1 MSVEVTLIILSSLVI
16 FSYLFDLTAKNFKIP
31 SVILLLIS
39 GIGLRYLANFFSFAT
54 PDFTPILPLVGTIGL
69 ILIVL
74 EGSLELKLEKEKSG
88 LIKKSL
94 GSAFFILI
102 ITSSGIALFFYY
114 LTGENFRSCFLNAV
128 PLGVISSA
136 IAIPSASLLPVNRKD
151 FIVYESSLSD
161 IFGIILFNFMITNDT
176 INASSFISLTWQ
188 TILILVISGLFCLV
202 LLYLLKRITHHLKFF
217 LIIAML
223 ILTYAIGKFYHLPTL
238 VIVLAF
244 GMFLNNL
251 QWIRHLK
258 FRQIF
263 EYENFNKDLQQ
274 LTQLTGESAFLVR
287 TFFFLIFGFT
297 LEVDSLLHL
306 NVLLNG
312 AVIILVIYFVRIIY
326 QKIFVSTATWAE
338 YFLAP
343 RGLISIL
350 LFFSIPDELKLNG
363 LQNGLLF
370 FVILATSI
378 IMSFGILGVRGK
390 NPTPNS
396 AP

>member
-1 MSVEVTLIILSSLVI
+1 
-16 FSYLFDLTAKNFKIP
+16 
-31 SVILLLIS
+31 
-39 GIGLRYLANFFSFAT
+39 
-54 PDFTPILPLVGTIGL
+54 
-69 ILIVL
+69 
-74 EGSLELKLEKEKSG
+74 
-88 LIKKSL
+88 
-94 GSAFFILI
+94 
-102 ITSSGIALFFYY
+102 
-114 LTGENFRSCFLNAV
+114 
-128 PLGVISSA
+128 
-136 IAIPSASLLPVNRKD
+136 
-151 FIVYESSLSD
+151 
-161 IFGIILFNFMITNDT
+161 
-176 INASSFISLTWQ
+176 
-188 TILILVISGLFCLV
+188 
-202 LLYLLKRITHHLKFF
+202 
-217 LIIAML
+217 ML

-244 GMFLNNL
+244 GLFLNNL

-297 LEVDSLLHL
+297 LEVNSLLHL

-350 LFFSIPDELKLNG
+350 LFFSIPDGFKLNG
-363 LQNGLLF
+363 LGNGMLF
-370 FVILATSI
+370 FVILASST
-378 IMSFGILGVRGK
+378 IMSFGLLGVRDK
-390 NPTPNS
+390 KSTPNS
-396 AP
+396 NP